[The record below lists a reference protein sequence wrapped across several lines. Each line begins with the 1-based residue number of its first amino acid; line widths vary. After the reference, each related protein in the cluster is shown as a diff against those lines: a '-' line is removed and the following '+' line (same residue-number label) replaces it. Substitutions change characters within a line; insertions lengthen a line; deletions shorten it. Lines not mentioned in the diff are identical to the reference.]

1 MWISSSLV
9 EKASTWTKQAHE
21 WRKKIRAGGTRLTIT
36 LSTAHESV
44 CVLFFFRQVMLFS
57 IDSIIYFF
65 TPLFRYSSSWFFY
78 FFFRTWVWWFQ
89 YFPSN
94 CFSFIIIPSSSSI
107 RYFTANSCDKVW
119 GRIEDIKQQFE
130 ISSWNEQMKGTT
142 RNYNVP

>member
-1 MWISSSLV
+1 M

-44 CVLFFFRQVMLFS
+44 CVLLFFSGRLCFFLFIRSYIFLLGCFVILQV
-57 IDSIIYFF
+57 DSF
-65 TPLFRYSSSWFFY
+65 T
-78 FFFRTWVWWFQ
+78 FFRTWVWWFQ

-94 CFSFIIIPSSSSI
+94 CFSFIIIPSSSLI
-107 RYFTANSCDKVW
+107 RYFPANSCDKVW

>member
-44 CVLFFFRQVMLFS
+44 CVLLFFQAG
-57 IDSIIYFF
+57 YA
-65 TPLFRYSSSWFFY
+65 FFY
-78 FFFRTWVWWFQ
+78 LFDHIFFYSVVSLFFKLILLLFFRTWVWWFQ

-94 CFSFIIIPSSSSI
+94 CFSFIIIPASSLI

>member
-1 MWISSSLV
+1 MNKQLIGGKSEHMDETGARMKKKNTSRWHATHNNSQH
-9 EKASTWTKQAHE
+9 STRKCLCVVFFQAGYAFFYLFDH
-21 WRKKIRAGGTRLTIT
+21 IFFY
-36 LSTAHESV
+36 SV
-44 CVLFFFRQVMLFS
+44 VSLFFKL
-57 IDSIIYFF
+57 I
-65 TPLFRYSSSWFFY
+65 LLL
-78 FFFRTWVWWFQ
+78 FFRTWVWWFQ

-94 CFSFIIIPSSSSI
+94 CFSFIIIPASSLI